1 MWWWK
6 ARIKSTISIKSM
18 EEWRRINYHQLAWF
32 NFPCYNRSIYYL
44 YLCYGADDSKQL
56 PCLSPWNGKSHVLS
70 FILLYSRHVFEPS
83 HEHILPHIG
92 LAADIFLLW
101 LSDLRLW
108 RLPGLLRSRGRGC
121 HRWNLLW
128 PSNWLIYHDWIR
140 GNDMAHVIPNNLLFR
155 SWNVN
160 QCGIRFKLVWRFPAV
175 DITTALPKRARNETH
190 AGRPRW
196 LTLKRNPHL
205 LGIHV
210 GRDLVLCRH
219 RALHSGLFE
228 YRSWPPKLLRQGYM
242 SMATTPPFHGL
253 K

>member
-1 MWWWK
+1 MV
-6 ARIKSTISIKSM
+6 
-18 EEWRRINYHQLAWF
+18 EWRRKNYRQLAWF

-70 FILLYSRHVFEPS
+70 FILLYSRHVFEHS

-121 HRWNLLW
+121 SRWNLLR

-155 SWNVN
+155 SWHVN

-242 SMATTPPFHGL
+242 SMATTPHFHGL